1 MGIRRSSNRVRSVIA
16 PPSLHLEERPR
27 AQRGGGRTA
36 AAGRRP
42 LGAPARAT
50 LGRVNATRPQSLG
63 HKTARKVDAYVAGR
77 AAWAARLTTGACPY
91 RAGSVEA
98 EKWAAG
104 WRAACDQAGKVDTP
118 AA

>member
-1 MGIRRSSNRVRSVIA
+1 
-16 PPSLHLEERPR
+16 
-27 AQRGGGRTA
+27 
-36 AAGRRP
+36 
-42 LGAPARAT
+42 
-50 LGRVNATRPQSLG
+50 
-63 HKTARKVDAYVAGR
+63 VDAYVAGR

-91 RAGSVEA
+91 PAGSVEA